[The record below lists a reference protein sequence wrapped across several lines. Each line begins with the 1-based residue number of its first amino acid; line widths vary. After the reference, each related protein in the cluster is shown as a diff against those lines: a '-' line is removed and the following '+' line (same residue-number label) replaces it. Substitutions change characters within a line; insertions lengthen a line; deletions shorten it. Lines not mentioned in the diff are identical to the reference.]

1 MAYRIVILDGKET
14 NPGDLL
20 WLPIEKEGE
29 LKVFD
34 DLIYDEEKIAERIG
48 ESEIVITVDVPIT
61 AAVMYRCRNI
71 RYIGAMATGFN
82 HISLAEA
89 ERRGI
94 AVTNVPSYSTSS
106 VSQRAIALLMELS
119 DRVGTLSG
127 KVKNGEWAG
136 PFPHWEIPSF
146 TLEGKTLGILGYG
159 KIGRRTGEIALALGM
174 KVIAYSRTRQEG
186 WEGGIEFVS
195 LSSLL
200 TNSDCI
206 SLHAPLNEDS
216 FHIIRKENIEMM
228 KYGAYIIN
236 TSRGALIDEK
246 DLNEALESRKLGGAA
261 LDVLE
266 TEPPEKDNP
275 LLSSPYT
282 IVTPHTAWTGK
293 EARRVLIEET
303 GKNIQAWKNGE
314 WRNRL
319 V

>member
-34 DLIYDEEKIAERIG
+34 DLIFDEGKIAERIG

-61 AAVMYRCRNI
+61 AAVMDRCRNI
-71 RYIGAMATGFN
+71 RYIGAMATGYN

-127 KVKNGEWAG
+127 KVKNGEWTG
-136 PFPHWEIPSF
+136 PFSHWEIPSS
-146 TLEGKTLGILGYG
+146 TLEGKTLGILGCG

-216 FHIIRKENIEMM
+216 FHIIRKETIEMM
-228 KYGAYIIN
+228 KDGAYIIN

-303 GKNIQAWKNGE
+303 GKTIQAWKQGE
-314 WRNRL
+314 WGKRL